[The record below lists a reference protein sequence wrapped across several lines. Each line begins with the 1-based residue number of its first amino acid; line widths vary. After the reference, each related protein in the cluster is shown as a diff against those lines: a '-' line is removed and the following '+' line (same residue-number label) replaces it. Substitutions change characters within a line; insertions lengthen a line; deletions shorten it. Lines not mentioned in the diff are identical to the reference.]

1 MLHDIVFFFFSS
13 RRRHTRC
20 SRDWS
25 SDVCSSDLTLIGI
38 AVGIPCA
45 VATARLI
52 AHLLFKVTPYDPVT
66 LALVPLVLIAVGSLA
81 SYIPARRAMTVDPL
95 VALRY
100 Q

>member
-1 MLHDIVFFFFSS
+1 MILGETLV
-13 RRRHTRC
+13 
-20 SRDWS
+20 
-25 SDVCSSDLTLIGI
+25 LTLIGI

-52 AHLLFKVTPYDPVT
+52 VHLLFKVTPYDPVT

-100 Q
+100 E